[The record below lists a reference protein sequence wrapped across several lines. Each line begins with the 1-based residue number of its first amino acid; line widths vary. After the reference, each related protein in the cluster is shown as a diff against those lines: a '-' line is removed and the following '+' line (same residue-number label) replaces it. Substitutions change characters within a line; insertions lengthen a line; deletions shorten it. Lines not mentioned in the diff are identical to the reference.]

1 MRPAIYILTNW
12 SNRVLYVGVTA
23 NLAARHWIHTQSLNP
38 GSFSARYHT
47 TKLAYYEPHSTMEAA
62 IAREKQLKSGSRS
75 AKIRLIERV
84 NPTWGDLAAD
94 LYE

>member
-23 NLAARHWIHTQSLNP
+23 NLAARHWIHTQGLNP
-38 GSFSARYHT
+38 GSFTARYRT
-47 TKLAYYEPHSTMEAA
+47 TKLVYYEAHPSMEAA
-62 IAREKQLKSGSRS
+62 IIREKQLKSGSRS
-75 AKIRLIERV
+75 AKIGLIERV
-84 NPTWGDLAAD
+84 NPAWRDLAGD